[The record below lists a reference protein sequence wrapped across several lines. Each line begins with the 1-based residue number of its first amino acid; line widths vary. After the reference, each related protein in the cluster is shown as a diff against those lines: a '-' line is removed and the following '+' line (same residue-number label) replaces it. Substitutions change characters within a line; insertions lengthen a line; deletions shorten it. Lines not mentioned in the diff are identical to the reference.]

1 MATLK
6 YKTPDGEWKKVS
18 IGGGGSTEEVYVGSD
33 TPTDD
38 NVKVWIDPTG
48 TPSSPS
54 QPSQP
59 GGESSRGRA
68 YFLPIG
74 CAAETYTFSTTEAQ
88 KFKDALSQADTT
100 YHFGFF
106 ENGLGV
112 YCPLQMERFSEK
124 RVYLRGSQVVA
135 NADTLGMAVWVF
147 IVVFD
152 EESVVCTFKQFS
164 KNIE

>member
-6 YKTPDGEWKKVS
+6 YKDGNEWKKVS

-33 TPTDD
+33 APTDD

-48 TPSSPS
+48 TPS

-100 YHFGFF
+100 YHFGVF

-112 YCPLQMERFSEK
+112 YFPLQMERFSEK

-135 NADTLGMAVWVF
+135 NADTFGMAVWVF

-152 EESVVCTFKQFS
+152 EESVVCTLEQFS